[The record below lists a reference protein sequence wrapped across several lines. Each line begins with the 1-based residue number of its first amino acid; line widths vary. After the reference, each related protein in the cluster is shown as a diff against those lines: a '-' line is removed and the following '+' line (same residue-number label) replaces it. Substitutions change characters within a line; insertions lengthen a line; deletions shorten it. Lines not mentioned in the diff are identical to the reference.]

1 VVNTDLP
8 VKTNQ
13 RKKRALEYDDDDDD
27 DEEIENTPVLKKQ
40 MTILKDDY
48 EPIKSNR
55 PSVIDNEE
63 LDFL

>member
-1 VVNTDLP
+1 LVNTDPP

-13 RKKRALEYDDDDDD
+13 RKKRALEYDDDDD
-27 DEEIENTPVLKKQ
+27 EELENIPVLKKQ
-40 MTILKDDY
+40 MTLLQDDY

>member
-1 VVNTDLP
+1 VGNTDPP

-27 DEEIENTPVLKKQ
+27 EEIENIPVLKKQ
-40 MTILKDDY
+40 MTLLKDDY

>member
-1 VVNTDLP
+1 VGNTDPP

-27 DEEIENTPVLKKQ
+27 EEIENMPVLKKQ
-40 MTILKDDY
+40 MTLLKDDY

>member
-1 VVNTDLP
+1 MGNTDPP

-27 DEEIENTPVLKKQ
+27 EEIENMPVLKKQ
-40 MTILKDDY
+40 MTLLKDDY

>member
-1 VVNTDLP
+1 MGNTDPP

-27 DEEIENTPVLKKQ
+27 EEIENIPVLKKQ
-40 MTILKDDY
+40 MTLLKDDY